1 MPMPTASSTISP
13 VMVIA
18 GEELFLRQQHLLRIR
33 QDVLGDEDP
42 GMAQVRFD
50 ESSDMATVLDEVR
63 TPSMFASRKLV
74 IVDPADKLL
83 KGGGGDDA
91 GKGKGT
97 LSNREMLENYLES
110 PSDFATL
117 VLVCES
123 WLKTTRI
130 HKQLDKLGAVLWCE
144 PLRDYQ
150 VPQWLTRRVR
160 EAYNKNIEPQAAQR
174 LADLIGPD
182 LQRLDNELAKLDLY
196 EPQAPA
202 IKVSAVDALV
212 GFQHEQQI
220 WDLINALSTRDAA
233 TALKKVAELWS
244 LDPKIEF
251 TATGAIFSWL
261 HSVMKARDL
270 MDRRVPDGQISR
282 DLKLW
287 PQDRADKVLAM
298 ARAWGT
304 GPGAAYWSRQLL
316 DVDLANKSGLGEPR
330 SNIEKFIVRICKA

>member
-1 MPMPTASSTISP
+1 
-13 VMVIA
+13 MVIA
-18 GEELFLRQQHLLRIR
+18 GEELFLRQQHLTRIR
-33 QDVLGDEDP
+33 AEVLGDEDP

-50 ESSDMATVLDEVR
+50 DTAEMATVLDEIR

-91 GKGKGT
+91 APKGKGT
-97 LSNREMLENYLES
+97 LTNREMLENYLES

-144 PLRDYQ
+144 SIRDYQ
-150 VPQWLTRRVR
+150 VPQWLARRAR
-160 EAYNKNIEPQAAQR
+160 EGYNKSIDPQAAQR

-196 EPQAPA
+196 QPQAPSITIA
-202 IKVSAVDALV
+202 AVDALV

-220 WDLINALSTRDAA
+220 WDLINALATRDAN
-233 TALKKVAELWS
+233 TALRKVEELWS

-261 HSVMKARDL
+261 NSVMKAREM
-270 MDRRVPDGQISR
+270 MDRRIPDGQISR

-287 PQDRADKVLAM
+287 PQDRAEKVLSL
-298 ARAWGT
+298 ARSWSSGS
-304 GPGAAYWSRQLL
+304 GAAYWSRQLL
-316 DVDLANKSGLGEPR
+316 DVDIANKSGLGEPR
-330 SNIEKFIVRICKA
+330 SNIEKFIVKICKG